1 MIEIRRHLGF
11 CRYLPG
17 FTGYANP
24 PPRSGFCKEVA
35 SFQWDT
41 GWVSPQIFDSA
52 WVTRRFVTALGLGA
66 FKFDIASPLA
76 SRGIRLVGVGLLVKA
91 AHVII
96 VRLRAVIICKAGGGE
111 FRGQGPG
118 TRDWGPGTRKNRLMG
133 EFAGRLSGWLF
144 VIGWVRPIEV

>member
-66 FKFDIASPLA
+66 FKFDLASPFA
-76 SRGIRLVGVGLLVKA
+76 SRGIRLIGVGLVREA

-96 VRLRAVIICKAGGGE
+96 VRRWVVIICKTGIKFFE
-111 FRGQGPG
+111 DFCFVS
-118 TRDWGPGTRKNRLMG
+118 LMG
-133 EFAGRLSGWLF
+133 LMVFRHFGDEESERMEHGAF
-144 VIGWVRPIEV
+144 VAY